1 LKFSSD
7 GHKRRSVTIHS
18 KTKRKERNPV
28 MNANHLKTYLRDHL
42 AGSVA
47 ALQLLDHLIKT
58 NTGMPLERFF
68 IALRQEVGEDQNALK
83 KMLHDLGDT
92 EGLMR
97 NIGAFLSEKLMRVK
111 LLLEDPTGSRLAHLE
126 KLEALALGIEG
137 KRALWRSLGSVAQEV
152 PPLRSVDFDRLDERA
167 EAQAKR
173 VETLRIE
180 AAREAFA
187 FEDER

>member
-1 LKFSSD
+1 LVF
-7 GHKRRSVTIHS
+7 GQRIEAR
-18 KTKRKERNPV
+18 ERNHAA
-28 MNANHLKTYLRDHL
+28 MNANHLKTYMRDHL

-58 NTGMPLERFF
+58 NSGMPLERFF
-68 IALRQEVGEDQNALK
+68 VALRQEVGEDQKALK

-97 NIGAFLSEKLMRVK
+97 NTGAFLAEKLARVK

-152 PPLRSVDFDRLDERA
+152 PPLRSVDFDRLVERA
-167 EAQAKR
+167 EAQHKR

-180 AAREAFA
+180 AAREAFDS
-187 FEDER
+187 ENEQ